1 MSHTRSSPSRSFAV
15 VALAAVLPL
24 ALTSCSGNRAE
35 INAVCDDVHIEA
47 EAVRLAADSVHQ
59 EVVVDGIDPQEQH
72 LEYLDDHYEDMRYL
86 EEIAR
91 GGMQDAAFE
100 RAEAVAYVLDGV
112 DENDDELLIAG
123 VEEMDATEGLI
134 LDACD

>member
-1 MSHTRSSPSRSFAV
+1 M
-15 VALAAVLPL
+15 
-24 ALTSCSGNRAE
+24 
-35 INAVCDDVHIEA
+35 
-47 EAVRLAADSVHQ
+47 
-59 EVVVDGIDPQEQH
+59 DGIVPQDQH